1 MASDRRSTQLHGPSA
16 VHQDAEGVPSPSRE
30 PSPSSLAIVAGI
42 ARTLDGLGIAAY
54 LLDQDDCTLLWNQT
68 FLSFFPEHDGHIHRG
83 EHYAENLR
91 RYFEVSLGPGEK
103 PFIDRYIA
111 AALKRHR
118 EQRAPF
124 VFSHHDLVLRV
135 NSEPI
140 AGLGRIRIWSKVSRI
155 HTDDT
160 LRALPSLSPGSL
172 HQVFIE
178 NLADGMALLDS
189 SGRITATNERFVG
202 MYEAG
207 SSESVKGRTFE
218 EVFRTTWRS
227 ARMGEEHGE
236 TWRACADLLRERS
249 RTPGAPFEVPLPRDR
264 WVRIVEHLGHDGLT
278 YSIHSDVTA
287 MKRQEHAIQRA
298 KEAADEANRAKS
310 EFLARMSHEL
320 RTPLNAI
327 IGYSDMIA
335 HEIRGPVGTRDYIQY
350 ARDINESGQHLLGL
364 IAEILDNAK
373 AEAGRI
379 VLYEQPID
387 LGNAID
393 FAMRMMEPRATR
405 SRVALRREIE
415 LGMPRVL
422 ADERRMRQ
430 IILNLLSNAVKF
442 TPSGGSAVVE
452 LRHDGEGICIAVVDT
467 GAGIAERDISAV
479 LQPFV
484 QAGPVGSSR
493 FEGTGLGLALTKHLV
508 ELHGGRLEIESALGE
523 GTRVTVRLPSERIIG
538 TSSAP
543 E

>member
-1 MASDRRSTQLHGPSA
+1 MARDSRSTQFQAGPSA
-16 VHQDAEGVPSPSRE
+16 VDQDGEGFPSPTRAT
-30 PSPSSLAIVAGI
+30 SPSSLTIIEGI
-42 ARTLDGLGIAAY
+42 ARTLDGLGIGAY
-54 LLDQDDCTLLWNQT
+54 LVDQDDCTLLWNQT

-83 EHYAENLR
+83 EHYTENLR
-91 RYFEVSLGPGEK
+91 RYFEVNLGPGEK

-111 AALKRHR
+111 AGLKRH
-118 EQRAPF
+118 QVQQAPF
-124 VFSHHDLVLRV
+124 VFNHRGLVLRV
-135 NSEPI
+135 ASEPI
-140 AGLGRIRIWSKVSRI
+140 AGIGRIRIWTRISRI

-160 LRALPSLSPGSL
+160 LNALPSLSPGNL
-172 HQVFIE
+172 HQVFID

-207 SSESVKGRTFE
+207 TSENVKGRTFE
-218 EVFRTTWRS
+218 DVFRTTWRS
-227 ARMGEEHGE
+227 ARMGEEHE
-236 TWRACADLLRERS
+236 ESWRACADLLRERS

-287 MKRQEHAIQRA
+287 MKRQEQAIQRA

-327 IGYSDMIA
+327 IGYSDMIS

-350 ARDINESGQHLLGL
+350 ARDINESGQHLLEL

-379 VLYEQPID
+379 VLDEQPIE
-387 LGNAID
+387 LGDAID
-393 FAMRMMEPRATR
+393 FAMRMMEPRAAR
-405 SRVALRREIE
+405 SRVALRRDIE
-415 LGMPRVL
+415 PGMPRVL
-422 ADERRMRQ
+422 ADDRRMRQ
-430 IILNLLSNAVKF
+430 IVLNLLSNAVKF
-442 TPSGGSAVVE
+442 TPAGGSVAIEV
-452 LRHDGEGICIAVVDT
+452 RRDGEGICIAVVDT
-467 GAGIAERDISAV
+467 GTGIAEDDISAV

-493 FEGTGLGLALTKHLV
+493 FEGTGLGLALTQHLV
-508 ELHGGRLEIESALGE
+508 ELHGGRLKIESALGK
-523 GTRVTVRLPSERIIG
+523 GTRVTVRLPPERIV
-538 TSSAP
+538 
-543 E
+543 